1 MFQMSHLKNCKKR
14 RLVKTR
20 NEELEKVQLMHR
32 RRIFFLSNFK
42 GLTSFLQTGRKKP
55 DASVSSHRAFRKSLK
70 DYNPYVRV
78 L

>member
-1 MFQMSHLKNCKKR
+1 
-14 RLVKTR
+14 
-20 NEELEKVQLMHR
+20 MHR

-55 DASVSSHRAFRKSLK
+55 HASVSSHRAFRKSLK

-78 L
+78 P